1 MYAIIIIGILI
12 LFYLWRSHPRTAP
25 LEIAGRKWNVSHEYA
40 NAEESA
46 RLLDR
51 VNRKMIMIM
60 DYMRKKYH
68 TSDTDDMILEEGEV
82 HQRVV
87 SAPNDVYNIVS
98 ALLRNYDPDV
108 FYENDPRR
116 SSDTSYTINKG
127 QAMYV
132 CTRKRSDPNLLEEI
146 DDLLF
151 VMLHEASHIANYNG
165 WQHDR
170 RFWEVFK
177 FVLIQAAESGVY
189 HPIDYS
195 KYPIDYCGLKVN
207 YNPFFDKGLKDLT
220 HP

>member
-1 MYAIIIIGILI
+1 MYYIIIIGILV
-12 LFYLWRSHPRTAP
+12 LLALWYSRDNTVPYHV
-25 LEIAGRKWNVSHEYA
+25 AGRKWNVVADYA

-46 RLLDR
+46 KLL
-51 VNRKMIMIM
+51 NKTNAKMIKIM

-68 TSDTDDMILEEGEV
+68 TNDTDEEIQSEGAE
-82 HQRVV
+82 HAKVV
-87 SAPNDVYNIVS
+87 MAPNDVHNIVA

-116 SSDTSYTINKG
+116 SSDTSYTVNKG

-132 CTRKRSDPNLLEEI
+132 CTRKRTNPNELEEE

-165 WQHDR
+165 WQHDM

-177 FVLIQAAESGVY
+177 FVLTQAEESGVY
-189 HPIDYS
+189 HPVDYS
-195 KYPIDYCGLKVN
+195 KRPMDYCGLHVN
-207 YNPFFDKGLKDLT
+207 YNPLFDKRVKSL
-220 HP
+220 